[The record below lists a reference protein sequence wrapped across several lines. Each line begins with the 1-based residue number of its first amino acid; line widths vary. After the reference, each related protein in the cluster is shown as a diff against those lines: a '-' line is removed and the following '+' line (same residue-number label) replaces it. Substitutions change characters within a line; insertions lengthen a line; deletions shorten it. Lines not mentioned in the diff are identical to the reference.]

1 MNGSKKLWQRVAI
14 ATAAV
19 LVLFFVI
26 AGALVIPVALNARS
40 LIHDI
45 KSGAPLAKAQKDAAG
60 TNAALSRF
68 FAVTNLPIIKQ
79 LITADGLNFSQ
90 IEPEL
95 HGMINASSF
104 LLGGQRPQTYL
115 IAFQNPAEAR
125 GTGGILG
132 AYAIIQVHHG
142 QISVLRT
149 GSNAALQSL
158 QQIPIVMPAEY
169 QKLYGSDPAI
179 WQNSNLSPHLPY
191 GAKIWMAL
199 WEKQYNQHLDG
210 VIVVDPIFLSHI
222 LNATEPIT
230 LSSGEKITAQNVV
243 SKVLSEAYQKY
254 ASNNDARKQYLVD
267 ILNAGLA
274 KIKTGNYQKI
284 HLLQGI
290 ESSILENRL
299 LIYSNDSKAEK
310 TLTDTRLSGVM
321 QTTPNNEYRA
331 VVENIDASKLDYY
344 LARTVSIKSVNC
356 GLKRQSKI
364 TVVLSNTVTNPQDL
378 PAYVLTRADKNKPKN
393 TVTGAHHFKLFIYGP
408 TNSSLIDASNSA
420 TVGSAGG
427 VTAERNR
434 PLLVTDIDLKPG
446 ESEAVIATFKGGSGR
461 ITFHDQPLV
470 IPTALSISDHCRM

>member
-1 MNGSKKLWQRVAI
+1 MNGGKKVWQRVAI
-14 ATAAV
+14 ATAVA
-19 LVLFFVI
+19 LVLFFFT
-26 AGALVIPVALNARS
+26 AAALVIPIALNARS

-45 KSGAPLAKAQKDAAG
+45 KSEAPSAKARKDAAE
-60 TNAALSRF
+60 TDTALSRF
-68 FAVTNLPIIKQ
+68 FAITNLPIIKQ

-95 HGMINASSF
+95 HGAINAAPF
-104 LLGGQRPQTYL
+104 LLGGQKPQTYL

-132 AYAIIQVHHG
+132 AYAIIQVSHG

-158 QQIPIVMPAEY
+158 QQIPIKMPAEY
-169 QKLYGSDPAI
+169 QKLYGTDPAI